1 MQPPR
6 VLIDATRL
14 QQRVGELAAEIT
26 SASRELDELT
36 LVVVLKGGFMFAAD
50 LARRIDLPAR
60 IEFITLASYG
70 DATER
75 GDIRLLA
82 DIGTSLE
89 GKQVLIVDDI
99 VDTGHTLAYL
109 NRTVAAH
116 GPAGVRRCVLLNK
129 ASRREADL
137 TVEHIGFEID
147 DVWVAGYGM
156 DHAGLWRTLPFIGVV
171 DDSTRSAARRTS

>member
-1 MQPPR
+1 VPPPR

-14 QQRVGELAAEIT
+14 HQRVDELAAEV
-26 SASRELDELT
+26 SLAFRGLDELT
-36 LVVVLKGGFMFAAD
+36 LIVVLKGGFMFAAD
-50 LARRIDLPAR
+50 LARRIDIPAR

-89 GKQVLIVDDI
+89 GKHLLIIDDI
-99 VDTGHTLAYL
+99 LDTGHTLAYL
-109 NRTVAAH
+109 NRIVEAH
-116 GPAGVRRCVLLNK
+116 EPAGVRRCVLLNK
-129 ASRREADL
+129 ASRRTADIA
-137 TVEHIGFEID
+137 VEHVGFEID

-156 DHAGLWRTLPFIGVV
+156 DHAGLWRSLPYIGVV
-171 DDSTRSAARRTS
+171 DDPSGG

>member
-1 MQPPR
+1 MRPPR

-14 QQRVGELAAEIT
+14 HQRVDELAAEV
-26 SASRELDELT
+26 SLAFRGLDELT
-36 LVVVLKGGFMFAAD
+36 LIVVLKGGFMFAAD
-50 LARRIDLPAR
+50 LARRIDIPAR

-89 GKQVLIVDDI
+89 GKHLLIIDDI
-99 VDTGHTLAYL
+99 LDTGHTLAYL
-109 NRTVAAH
+109 NRIVEAH
-116 GPAGVRRCVLLNK
+116 DPAGVRRCVLLNK
-129 ASRREADL
+129 ASRRTADIA
-137 TVEHIGFEID
+137 VEHVGFEID

-156 DHAGLWRTLPFIGVV
+156 DHAGLWRSLPYIGVV
-171 DDSTRSAARRTS
+171 DDPSDG

>member
-6 VLIDATRL
+6 VLIDAARL
-14 QQRVGELAAEIT
+14 QRRVDELAAEI
-26 SASRELDELT
+26 SAASRGLDELT
-36 LVVVLKGGFMFAAD
+36 LIVVLKGGFVFAAD
-50 LARRIDLPAR
+50 LARRIDIPAR

-82 DIGTSLE
+82 ELGTSLE

-109 NRTVAAH
+109 NRIVAAH
-116 GPAGVRRCVLLNK
+116 DPAGVRRCVLLSK
-129 ASRREADL
+129 AARRATDVG
-137 TVEHIGFEID
+137 VEHVGFEID

-156 DHAGLWRTLPFIGVV
+156 DHTGLWRSLPYIGVI
-171 DDSTRSAARRTS
+171 D

>member
-1 MQPPR
+1 MLPPR

-14 QQRVGELAAEIT
+14 HQRVDELAAEV
-26 SASRELDELT
+26 SLAFRGLDELT
-36 LVVVLKGGFMFAAD
+36 LIVVLKGGFMFAAD
-50 LARRIDLPAR
+50 LARRIDIPAR

-89 GKQVLIVDDI
+89 EKHLLIIDDI
-99 VDTGHTLAYL
+99 LDTGHTLAYL
-109 NRTVAAH
+109 NRIVEAH
-116 GPAGVRRCVLLNK
+116 DPAGVRRCVLLNK
-129 ASRREADL
+129 ASRRTADIA
-137 TVEHIGFEID
+137 VEHVGFEID

-156 DHAGLWRTLPFIGVV
+156 DHAGLWRSLPYIGVV
-171 DDSTRSAARRTS
+171 DDPSGG

>member
-14 QQRVGELAAEIT
+14 HERVAELAAEIS
-26 SASRELDELT
+26 SASRGLDELT

-50 LARRIDLPAR
+50 LVRRIDIPAR
-60 IEFITLASYG
+60 LEFITLASYG

-75 GDIRLLA
+75 RDIRLLA

-89 GKQVLIVDDI
+89 GKHLLIIDDI

-109 NRTVAAH
+109 NRIVEAH
-116 GPAGVRRCVLLNK
+116 RPAGVRRCVLLNK
-129 ASRREADL
+129 ASHRQADL

-156 DHAGLWRTLPFIGVV
+156 DHAGLWRSLPYIGAI
-171 DDSTRSAARRTS
+171 DS